1 VPVPLGT
8 TVRGRCSPIQ
18 QRDRLLAGGEDHHE
32 RLQDLSLRAG
42 ITLQGRLD
50 VPGWARSCSVCR
62 SCLYL
67 GSGEVPWSARSLRRP
82 GWLLSE

>member
-1 VPVPLGT
+1 
-8 TVRGRCSPIQ
+8 
-18 QRDRLLAGGEDHHE
+18 
-32 RLQDLSLRAG
+32 
-42 ITLQGRLD
+42 
-50 VPGWARSCSVCR
+50 VPGWARSCSVSR